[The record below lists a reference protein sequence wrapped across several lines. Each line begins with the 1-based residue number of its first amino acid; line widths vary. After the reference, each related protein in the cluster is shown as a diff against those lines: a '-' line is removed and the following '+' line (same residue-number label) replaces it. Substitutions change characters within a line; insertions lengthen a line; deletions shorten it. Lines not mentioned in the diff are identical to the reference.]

1 MGEFREFA
9 PRTLRIVGI
18 TSPTLLESSDDE
30 LKHEAMQ
37 LEQADLQEALMRS
50 TRTKKKVYRFLWVSV
65 GFWGCPCFLLLLC
78 RGVDFFEHHCLYS
91 FLLSLAANPFDDK
104 SGE

>member
-1 MGEFREFA
+1 MYSLLPPAAKATVGEFREFA

-18 TSPTLLESSDDE
+18 TSPTLLESSDD
-30 LKHEAMQ
+30 
-37 LEQADLQEALMRS
+37 DVVTALRCAHS
-50 TRTKKKVYRFLWVSV
+50 NKKEVYKFLWVSV